1 MPEVVLISIGVIF
14 QVATFALGMCVGWKL
29 NEGNREP

>member
-1 MPEVVLISIGVIF
+1 MPECVFISIGVIF

-29 NEGNREP
+29 YERNREP